1 MNQFVSKRS
10 TVSSA
15 VSNRDSPAAMLTR
28 DAIDE
33 ATEQIAPFAI
43 RTPLLESPTLNRLLG
58 GRILV
63 KAEMLQRT
71 GSFKFRGAYNH
82 ISRIPREQ
90 RKRGVVAFSSGNHA
104 QAVAAAAHLR
114 GIAAYIVMP
123 AGAPAVKLARTRD
136 FGAEVIPFEGDR
148 VKMETFAFDLADK
161 RGAIMVRPFD
171 DLRII
176 AGQGTVGVEIARQCA
191 TLDAVPDAVLV
202 PCSGGGLVAGIAT
215 ALASDLPNAEIY
227 AVEPEG
233 FDDTRRSLLAGER
246 LTNEPGAVSICDALL
261 VPRPGELT
269 FAVNRHRLAGAFA
282 IADEETEK
290 AMAALFS
297 HLRLV
302 VEPGG
307 AIALA
312 ACTSGAYECRDRTV
326 VVVASGGNVDA
337 ARFAAAIS
345 RHGTG

>member
-1 MNQFVSKRS
+1 
-10 TVSSA
+10 
-15 VSNRDSPAAMLTR
+15 MLTR
-28 DAIDE
+28 EAIDD
-33 ATEQIAPFAI
+33 AAGRIAALAV

-82 ISRIPREQ
+82 LSRIPGEERG
-90 RKRGVVAFSSGNHA
+90 RGVVAFSSGNHA
-104 QAVAAAAHLR
+104 QAVAAAAQLC
-114 GIAAYIVMP
+114 GITAHIVMP
-123 AGAPAVKLARTRD
+123 AGAPAVKLARTRN
-136 FGAEVIPFEGDR
+136 FGAEIVPFQGDR
-148 VKMETFAFDLADK
+148 DEMEAFAFDLAAK
-161 RGAIMVRPFD
+161 RGSVMVRPFD
-171 DLRII
+171 DVRIM
-176 AGQGTVGVEIARQCA
+176 AGQGTIGVEIAEQCA
-191 TLDAVPDAVLV
+191 ALGAVPDAVLV

-215 ALASDLPNAEIY
+215 ALASELPRAEVY

-246 LTNEPGAVSICDALL
+246 LSNRPDAASICDALL

-269 FAVNRHRLAGAFA
+269 FAVNRRRLAGALA
-282 IADEETEK
+282 IADAETER
-290 AMAALFS
+290 AMAALFG

-302 VEPGG
+302 AEPGG

-312 ACTSGAYECRDRTV
+312 ACTGGAHPCRDRTV
-326 VVVASGGNVDA
+326 VVVASGGNVDP

-345 RHGTG
+345 RHGAT